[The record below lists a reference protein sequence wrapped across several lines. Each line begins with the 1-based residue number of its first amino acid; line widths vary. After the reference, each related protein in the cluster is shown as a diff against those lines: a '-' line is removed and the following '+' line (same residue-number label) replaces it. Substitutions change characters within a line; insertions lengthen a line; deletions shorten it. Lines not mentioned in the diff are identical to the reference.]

1 MKMVDLTTSVE
12 IVLNDASSLEEAVEK
27 EYGYAIDLRCLMWP
41 SDFANDS
48 YKRLYFGT
56 DEISYLR
63 EELEEERESENCDP
77 ECVLEYEQKIA
88 VCEIL
93 QRAFPSRSSILVDV
107 SW

>member
-1 MKMVDLTTSVE
+1 MVDLTTSVE
-12 IVLNDASSLEEAVEK
+12 IVLNNVSSLEEAVKK
-27 EYGYAIDLRCLMWP
+27 EYGYAIDDLRGLMWP
-41 SDFANDS
+41 SDYANDS

-56 DEISYLR
+56 DYQSYLR
-63 EELEEERESENCDP
+63 RELEEERKSENCDP

-93 QRAFPSRSSILVDV
+93 QRAFPSISSILVDV

>member
-1 MKMVDLTTSVE
+1 MVDLTTSVE
-12 IVLNDASSLEEAVEK
+12 IVLNNVSSLEEAVEK

-41 SDFANDS
+41 SDYANDS
-48 YKRLYFGT
+48 YKKLYFGI

-63 EELEEERESENCDP
+63 EELEKERNFADCDP

-93 QRAFPSRSSILVDV
+93 QRAFPSMSSILVDV

>member
-1 MKMVDLTTSVE
+1 MVDFATSVE
-12 IVLNDASSLEEAVEK
+12 TVLNSVSSLEETVEE
-27 EYGYAIDLRCLMWP
+27 EYGYTIELRSLMWP

-48 YKRLYFGT
+48 YKRLYFGI
-56 DEISYLR
+56 DEISSLR

-77 ECVLEYEQKIA
+77 ECILEYEQKIA

-93 QRAFPSRSSILVDV
+93 HKAFPSMSSILVDV

>member
-1 MKMVDLTTSVE
+1 MVDFTTSVE
-12 IVLNDASSLEEAVEK
+12 IVLNNVSSLEEAVEK
-27 EYGYAIDLRCLMWP
+27 EYGYTIELRSLMWP
-41 SDFANDS
+41 SDFAHDS
-48 YKRLYFGT
+48 YKRLYFGI

-63 EELEEERESENCDP
+63 EELEEEWKSENCDP

-93 QRAFPSRSSILVDV
+93 QRAFPSMSSILVDV